1 MPPLPEKPT
10 RGIMGIKLDWE
21 VESDGGWE
29 EVGEDPAAIAARKR
43 RVHRLRNLGLVLLVA
58 LGIAGGAIFYR
69 LHRVGRQLRADL
81 ETTISAETLAL
92 RIGDRRAFLDGQAD
106 VGEWVRIQDSTF
118 AQYQALGPDIEVTGE
133 VVELD
138 IDADKARVVLRED
151 YQGEPYHII
160 WFYQHSDAGWLHIPP
175 GPEFWG
181 KSAVDKTA
189 YANLYYYEEDADLA
203 DLLRTQIDD
212 WWNAA
217 CRATDCAA
225 RPRRI
230 RIRIEPDPLTQI
242 GWASYDDS
250 TLLIPS
256 PKLSRF
262 PAGRPIDPA
271 LLGQLAEL
279 AAGYWASS
287 EIGDEPEPY
296 SELAWLEDE
305 LAVWVRYQFDP
316 EAPPSTFLGVLAENY
331 GVLTVRKFI
340 DGVENGEAVV
350 PTIAGLTGVPAADL
364 PVAWDG
370 YLAYRLRAEAALIA
384 NGFSTEAA
392 VLYRDPE
399 RADRADVLD
408 VPTES
413 IALPDSIE
421 VIATRRVGDILWAEV
436 QFAQVEEVGRTQE
449 TTRYVAYEPFR
460 LVDNRWV
467 HTNAIGGDWGPLYDA
482 HGTYVQLWYF
492 ELDGPAAEG
501 LVPHVEEVYTRIA
514 ADFAL
519 PNGPPALE
527 IFISPVAQ
535 PDQSG
540 SSAQPVQVFVP
551 SPYVTT
557 RPPDVTIQ
565 EHARSLVTAGVIEEF
580 VAYQIAPFDA
590 NHPFAVALMR
600 WEMERT
606 GLDAGAAVESF
617 LDKEGRISALW
628 PGNSAGSLSF
638 SPPYSDD
645 DYLAAYALIRV
656 LTETYGPEVIPNLV
670 AYLPLSETVDEW
682 LILSAGVMF
691 EDVLDPWQA
700 AYTDLRAE

>member
-1 MPPLPEKPT
+1 
-10 RGIMGIKLDWE
+10 MGIKLDWE

-118 AQYQALGPDIEVTGE
+118 ARYQALGPDIEVTGE
-133 VVELD
+133 IVELD

-181 KSAVDKTA
+181 KPAVDKTA

-212 WWNAA
+212 WWDAA
-217 CRATDCAA
+217 CSATDCAA

-271 LLGQLAEL
+271 LLGQIAEL
-279 AAGYWASS
+279 AAEYWAAS
-287 EIGDEPEPY
+287 EVGDEPEPY

-305 LAVWVRYQFDP
+305 LAAWVRYQFDP

-340 DGVENGEAVV
+340 DGVEDGEAVV
-350 PTIAGLTGVPAADL
+350 PTIASLTGVPAADL

-399 RADRADVLD
+399 RADRADVID

-421 VIATRRVGDILWAEV
+421 VIATRRVGDILWAEA
-436 QFAQVEEVGRTQE
+436 QFAQVEGVGRTQE
-449 TTRYVAYEPFR
+449 TTQYVAYEPFR

-492 ELDGPAAEG
+492 ELDGPAVEG
-501 LVPHVEEVYTRIA
+501 LVSYVEEVYTHIA

-628 PGNSAGSLSF
+628 PANSAGSLSF

-700 AYTDLRAE
+700 AYADLRAE